1 MGSSAGA
8 EWQSPRAGAL
18 RRFLDW
24 LKRSVLTDNLALREQ
39 MAVLLVAPGVISG
52 GGIWGFA

>member
-1 MGSSAGA
+1 MGSPAGA

-18 RRFLDW
+18 RRFLDS

-39 MAVLLVAPGVISG
+39 TAVLLVAPGVISG
-52 GGIWGFA
+52 GEIWGFA